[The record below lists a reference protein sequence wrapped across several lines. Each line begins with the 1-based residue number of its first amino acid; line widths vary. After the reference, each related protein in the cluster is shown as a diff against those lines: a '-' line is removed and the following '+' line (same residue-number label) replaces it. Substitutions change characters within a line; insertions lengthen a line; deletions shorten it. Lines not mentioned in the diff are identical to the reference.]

1 MSKRDPVYPIYSKKE
16 LSALASF
23 ARIEIIDVLAQM
35 GTVSVAELAATLGRA
50 ADTLYYHLRILQKAG
65 LVVDC
70 GSRVTQGRSEALYRA
85 RNLIIDYEN
94 ARQKNAR
101 NLTAVASSIL
111 RLGIRDFKEAV
122 QNDEIV
128 VAGAHRELWSA
139 RKAALLTK
147 KQVGEVNELI
157 WKLLNSVS
165 TGPEGGQLYGITILL
180 TPLNRQRRTGS
191 KKRSGQKKA
200 GG

>member
-16 LSALASF
+16 LSALASS

-70 GSRVTQGRSEALYRA
+70 GTRVTQGRSEALYRA

-94 ARQKNAR
+94 ARQK
-101 NLTAVASSIL
+101 
-111 RLGIRDFKEAV
+111 
-122 QNDEIV
+122 
-128 VAGAHRELWSA
+128 ELWSA

-180 TPLNRQRRTGS
+180 TPLNRQRRTDS
-191 KKRSGQKKA
+191 KKKSGQKKA
-200 GG
+200 AG